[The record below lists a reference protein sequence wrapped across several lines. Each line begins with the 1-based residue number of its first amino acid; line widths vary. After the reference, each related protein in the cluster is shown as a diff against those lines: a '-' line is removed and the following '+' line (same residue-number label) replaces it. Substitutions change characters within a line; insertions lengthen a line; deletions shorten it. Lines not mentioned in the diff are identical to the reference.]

1 MNNQLHQIR
10 LLLTMQREQNM
21 GEIIQVTVAINSEE
35 GVHQIADTLVA
46 NRLAA
51 SVWISGPVSSTYW
64 WKGKTEQA
72 TEWICT
78 IKTQEALYSSVEQAI
93 KDLHPYEEPGIL
105 AHSVL
110 TGSQS
115 YLRWI
120 KQETRADVSYS
131 QDQSEQPAEEIS
143 KERLLHDLIAAY
155 ERLLSAATEVQQR
168 FISRQRDGWGPREI
182 LAHVAGWEA
191 MAVSRIPRV
200 IAGMPP
206 ITYAS
211 EEQHAAMD
219 EAINA
224 TVATMIGEQSFEAIC
239 TIFRKTYQA
248 DAQIIRELDEAHV
261 HPGSYVYERTQA
273 AIAHCDEHIH
283 ALEQLNSSIKEE
295 LHDGTK

>member
-1 MNNQLHQIR
+1 M
-10 LLLTMQREQNM
+10 E
-21 GEIIQVTVAINSEE
+21 EIIQVTVAVNSEE
-35 GVHQIADTLVA
+35 GARQIADTLVA

-51 SVWISGPVSSTYW
+51 SVWISGPISSTYW

-72 TEWICT
+72 TEWVCT
-78 IKTQEALYSSVEQAI
+78 IKTQKTLYTAVEQTI

-105 AHSVL
+105 ATPVL

-120 KQETRADVSYS
+120 KQETRADASGS
-131 QDQSEQPAEEIS
+131 LDQDEQPAEGIT
-143 KERLLHDLIAAY
+143 KERLLQDLIEAH
-155 ERLLSAATEVQQR
+155 EQLLSAATDAQQR
-168 FISRQRDGWGPREI
+168 NISRQRDGWRPREI

-219 EAINA
+219 DAINA
-224 TVATMIGEQSFEAIC
+224 TVVTMIGEQPFDAIC
-239 TIFRKTYQA
+239 TIFRKAYQA
-248 DAQIIRELDEAHV
+248 DAQIIRELDEAYV
-261 HPGSYVYERTQA
+261 RPGSYVYERTKA
-273 AIAHCDEHIH
+273 AIAHCYEHIH
-283 ALEQLNSSIKEE
+283 ALEQLDLSNEE
-295 LHDGTK
+295 QAHDGKK